1 MFKLKRF
8 AFAGLATNLSL
19 ILVSCGAMATPAP
32 VTQATAESTL
42 SEQQIATL
50 GSLEKVDDYPLYTM
64 HYYGSSVDGVSFSTD
79 SKLSPAWGC
88 SLFAAMG
95 GGDKFYGRNFDWEM
109 SPALL
114 LFNHPSDGYDSTS
127 MVDIAYLDLGNNADT
142 LTDLPLEQR
151 LALLDSPA
159 LPFDGMNEQGLV
171 VGMAAVP
178 SAEMKSDPAK
188 ETIDSLMV
196 IRKMLDQAGN
206 VDEAV
211 AILQTYNIEW
221 GSGPPLHYLIADR
234 SGRAVLAEFYGG
246 ELRLLPNDQPWHL
259 ATNFL
264 LSAVNGNPAGQ
275 CSRYARLD
283 EALSTAQGDLDPAD
297 AISLLQDV
305 SQPSTQWSIVYGMS
319 TGGVTV
325 SMGRQYNRVHEFNI
339 MQSVQTLTPTAGSDL
354 SAYAFPDSINPAAKY
369 LFYLHGRIIEDQ
381 GIHAVSPDFGEYQY
395 EAILDKFANHGFA
408 VISEQRP
415 KNTDGTKYAGRIV
428 GQVKALLEAGVPA
441 ANITVVGA
449 SKGAGIAIEVS
460 HFLEN
465 EEVNFVI
472 MAICHPDNV
481 AEFMQNGTSLYGNV
495 LSIYDFAETDY
506 AGSCKE
512 LFEFSE
518 GRGLA
523 RHDELV
529 LRVGTGH
536 GILYQPLD
544 EWILPA
550 VQWAGGE

>member
-1 MFKLKRF
+1 MFNPWRF
-8 AFAGLATNLSL
+8 LTITLGL
-19 ILVSCGAMATPAP
+19 ILASCGVTTTPSPIASP
-32 VTQATAESTL
+32 TAESTL
-42 SEQQIATL
+42 TEQQIATL
-50 GSLEKVDDYPLYTM
+50 GSLQKVDDYPLYTM
-64 HYYGSSVDGVSFSTD
+64 HYYGSSEAGSSFSTA
-79 SKLSPAWGC
+79 SRSLPAWDC

-95 GGDKFYGRNFDWEM
+95 GEEKLFGRNFDWEI

-114 LFNHPSDGYDSTS
+114 LFNHPTDGYDSVS
-127 MVDIAYLDLGNNADT
+127 MVDMAYLVDGNADN
-142 LTDLPLEQR
+142 LTDLSLDQR
-151 LALLDSPA
+151 QDLLDAPA

-211 AILQTYNIEW
+211 TILQSYNIEW

-264 LSAVNGNPAGQ
+264 LSAVSGKPAGQ
-275 CSRYARLD
+275 CSRYDRLD
-283 EALSTAQGDLDPAD
+283 GALSTAWGNLDRAN
-297 AISLLQDV
+297 AMSLLQDV

-319 TGGVTV
+319 TGDVTV

-339 MQSVQTLTPTAGSDL
+339 MQSGQTSTPTAALDL
-354 SAYAFPDSINPAAKY
+354 SAYAFPNSIDPAAKY
-369 LFYLHGRIIEDQ
+369 LFYLHGKIIEDQ
-381 GIHAVSPDFGEYQY
+381 GIPAVSPDFGEYQY
-395 EAILDKFANHGFA
+395 EAILEKFANHGFA

-415 KNTDGTKYAGRIV
+415 KNTNGMEYANKVAR
-428 GQVKALLEAGVPA
+428 QVTALLDAGIPA
-441 ANITVVGA
+441 KNITVVGA
-449 SKGAGIAIEVS
+449 SKGAGISIEVS
-460 HFLEN
+460 HLLEN

-481 AEFMQNGTSLYGNV
+481 AEFARNGTSLYGNV
-495 LSIYDFAETDY
+495 LSIYDFVDRIMPAP
-506 AGSCKE
+506 AGNCLNPPK
-512 LFEFSE
+512 
-518 GRGLA
+518 A
-523 RHDELV
+523 
-529 LRVGTGH
+529 GTC
-536 GILYQPLD
+536 PS
-544 EWILPA
+544 
-550 VQWAGGE
+550 